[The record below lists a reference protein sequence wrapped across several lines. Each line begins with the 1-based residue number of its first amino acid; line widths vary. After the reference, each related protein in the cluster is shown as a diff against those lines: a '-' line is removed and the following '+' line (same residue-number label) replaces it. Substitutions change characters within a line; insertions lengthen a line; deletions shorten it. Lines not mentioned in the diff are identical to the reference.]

1 MLHSN
6 KIICCPFQNIEIKN
20 GRQISNFLRCTT
32 KLNKT
37 IFINI
42 VQTRNE
48 TRGDEKV
55 YAAFS

>member
-1 MLHSN
+1 MN
-6 KIICCPFQNIEIKN
+6 RPFQNIEIKN
-20 GRQISNFLRCTT
+20 CRQISNFLRCTT
-32 KLNKT
+32 KQNKT